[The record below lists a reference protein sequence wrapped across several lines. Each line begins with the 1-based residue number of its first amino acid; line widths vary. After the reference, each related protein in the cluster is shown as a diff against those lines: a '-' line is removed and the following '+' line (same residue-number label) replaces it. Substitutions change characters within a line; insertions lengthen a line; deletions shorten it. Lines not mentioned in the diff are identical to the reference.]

1 MLTSDFDYNLPQE
14 LIAQHPISIRDTS
27 KLMVLNKISGEI
39 QHSTFHEITKFLKKN
54 DLLVFNDTKVL
65 QAKIKGYSPN
75 IKKNLE
81 ILLTE
86 KIDSK
91 NWKCLIKN
99 SKKIPDNSNIKINLD
114 TKKISVDIKIKQTLS
129 DGSRIIQFFED
140 IDLNTIGVV
149 PLPPYI
155 KTNIKNSQ
163 RYQTIYAKHDGSIA
177 APTAG
182 LHFTEEIL
190 KKINSIGVNFAFVTL
205 HIGIGTFRPIY
216 SKDPLKHKMHPE
228 RWQINQLAADKI
240 NTAKQ
245 NGHRIIAVGTTT
257 TRLLENSIDQ
267 IGKPLNPGNG
277 LAKNFILPGYNFKV
291 VDGLITNF
299 HLPKSTLLMM
309 VSAMAGKENIFSAY
323 QNAIKNNYRFYSF
336 GDSMLIT

>member
-267 IGKPLNPGNG
+267 IGKPLNTGN
-277 LAKNFILPGYNFKV
+277 
-291 VDGLITNF
+291 
-299 HLPKSTLLMM
+299 
-309 VSAMAGKENIFSAY
+309 
-323 QNAIKNNYRFYSF
+323 
-336 GDSMLIT
+336 